1 MKLYIVCIV
10 MVFIVP
16 FLVMF
21 ALPRWI
27 ALSSVGDLIFFGLVA
42 GGIFL
47 CDELRLK

>member
-27 ALSSVGDLIFFGLVA
+27 ALSTFGDVLFYGLIAA
-42 GGIFL
+42 GIML
-47 CDELRLK
+47 CDGLKSK